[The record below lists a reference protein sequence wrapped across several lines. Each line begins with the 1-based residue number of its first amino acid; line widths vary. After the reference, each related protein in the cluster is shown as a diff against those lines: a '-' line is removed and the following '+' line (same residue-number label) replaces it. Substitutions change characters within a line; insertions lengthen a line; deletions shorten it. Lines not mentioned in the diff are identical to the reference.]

1 MVTLLPLPP
10 NCKPFQIHY
19 QMYLIRL
26 SLNFNTSSLVVSCFY
41 TYFSLSLLFQVMF
54 TKDLRLKHEFG
65 FFMSCIH
72 TISFL
77 CGVPKREYADISG
90 DADNDRGLD
99 QLACQLSTVNMIF
112 TSRQ

>member
-10 NCKPFQIHY
+10 NCRPWQRHFQ
-19 QMYLIRL
+19 MSLIRL
-26 SLNFNTSSLVVSCFY
+26 SLNFNTCIIVASYLY
-41 TYFSLSLLFQVMF
+41 TSFSLSLLFQEMF
-54 TKDLRLKHEFG
+54 TKDLRLKHEYG

-77 CGVPKREYADISG
+77 CGVPKREYEEISG
-90 DADNDRGLD
+90 NADKDRGLD

>member
-1 MVTLLPLPP
+1 
-10 NCKPFQIHY
+10 
-19 QMYLIRL
+19 
-26 SLNFNTSSLVVSCFY
+26 
-41 TYFSLSLLFQVMF
+41 
-54 TKDLRLKHEFG
+54 
-65 FFMSCIH
+65 MSCIH

-90 DADNDRGLD
+90 NADRDRGLD